1 MIASEGVSDS
11 GKTEFAFTCPGPGL
25 GLLWDRGFDA
35 TMDNP
40 TPPPTRRHDFGV
52 KVIQAP
58 VATQFADAK
67 DYRPYWLGGLKATL
81 EAINNPDA
89 RTVFIDGD
97 NVSWDLQRLAEH
109 GRLTNVFP
117 QTKYTD
123 VYAARRALYFRL
135 WDCRKIILATNM
147 MRDEFKAIKDKDGNY
162 IMDPTTGEPKKE
174 RTGEKVASGFPDQEY
189 LWQIRIR
196 HLYKPAVPPKW
207 NSILKRNLGGEPAQ
221 WGLRITKCK
230 ANMEMVG
237 EELWNTDATFTGL
250 VSLVYP
256 HIPASEWGL

>member
-11 GKTEFAFTCPGPGL
+11 GKTEFAFTCPGPGM

-35 TMDNP
+35 MQDNP
-40 TPPPTRRHDFGV
+40 KPPPTRRSDFGV

-58 VATQFADAK
+58 AATQFDNAK
-67 DYRPYWLGGLKATL
+67 EYRPYWLNGLKETL
-81 EAINNPDA
+81 VAISNPDA

-109 GRLTNVFP
+109 GRLTNIFP

-135 WDCRKIILATNM
+135 WDSRKIILATNM
-147 MRDEFKAIKDKDGNY
+147 MRDEFKAMQNPDGSY
-162 IMDPTTGEPKKE
+162 IIDPATNEPKKE
-174 RTGEKVASGFPDQEY
+174 RTGGKVAAGFPDQEY

-207 NSILKRNLGGEPAQ
+207 NQTLRRNLGGEPAQ
-221 WGLRITKCK
+221 WGLKITKCK

-237 EELWNTDATFTGL
+237 EELWGDQCTFTGL

-256 HIPASEWGL
+256 HIDLKEWGL